1 MKKKLNIQIIKV
13 SSFVT
18 KIPIRDSESLKAG
31 LFSDYCYKTGFGWA
45 YCPTNACTGVN
56 CGSANPC

>member
-1 MKKKLNIQIIKV
+1 MKKKLDIQKIKV
-13 SSFVT
+13 ESFVT
-18 KIPIRDSESLKAG
+18 NLQQETSETIKAG
-31 LFSDYCYKTGFGWA
+31 LHSDYCYQTGFGWA